1 MGGPQNPQSTIRN
14 PQLGRRGSEGRAHRG
29 HHRPPQRG
37 EVDAVQSTH
46 RGPGCDRGR
55 SPGRHARSAL
65 RRGGVERTALLAGG
79 HGRDGAGRARPAQ
92 PRDPDAGRGGGGR
105 ERCRVVPRRRGRG
118 GAPRRCGD
126 RPVPAESTR
135 SGDPGRQ
142 QGRPAAQGHAAPRVL
157 RHGGSPQAQQGRGRH
172 RVLLDAPHLA
182 GHRARRRVRAGGGRE
197 GRDARA
203 GPEDRQRRLGAGCG
217 HRHRREQ
224 VGPDRGEGYEH
235 GGARRAGAQ
244 GARAVPPVHPV
255 SLRVRQDGSAGH
267 SAARVDRRGRRGT
280 GEAGADGGGE
290 PRARDAA
297 GTAAAAATGRRVGA
311 AALRLADRH
320 RAAAVRHRVEPPGG
334 GARIVHALPPE
345 RLPGGVGVHGLARE
359 HQVPP
364 QAGDG
369 PPVNDFGLGLML
381 LLAYLIGA
389 TPTSYIAGKL
399 GRGIDLRAH
408 GSKNLGATNVY
419 RVLGW
424 KYAIPVGVVDVAKG
438 AVPVTILGPWSNGP
452 AWFTVA
458 LGIAAVL
465 GHMFS
470 PYVRFRGGKGVA
482 TAAGMFLALAPL
494 AVLISLPIWGATLWL
509 SGYVSVAS
517 IAVAVLFPLWV
528 RVTAPAEGEGEPSTF
543 WASVVLALLI
553 VYSHRANIRRLMDGT
568 ENRFRTRKGVAA

>member
-1 MGGPQNPQSTIRN
+1 M
-14 PQLGRRGSEGRAHRG
+14 
-29 HHRPPQRG
+29 
-37 EVDAVQSTH
+37 
-46 RGPGCDRGR
+46 
-55 SPGRHARSAL
+55 
-65 RRGGVERTALLAGG
+65 
-79 HGRDGAGRARPAQ
+79 
-92 PRDPDAGRGGGGR
+92 
-105 ERCRVVPRRRGRG
+105 
-118 GAPRRCGD
+118 
-126 RPVPAESTR
+126 
-135 SGDPGRQ
+135 
-142 QGRPAAQGHAAPRVL
+142 
-157 RHGGSPQAQQGRGRH
+157 
-172 RVLLDAPHLA
+172 
-182 GHRARRRVRAGGGRE
+182 
-197 GRDARA
+197 
-203 GPEDRQRRLGAGCG
+203 
-217 HRHRREQ
+217 
-224 VGPDRGEGYEH
+224 
-235 GGARRAGAQ
+235 
-244 GARAVPPVHPV
+244 
-255 SLRVRQDGSAGH
+255 
-267 SAARVDRRGRRGT
+267 
-280 GEAGADGGGE
+280 
-290 PRARDAA
+290 
-297 GTAAAAATGRRVGA
+297 
-311 AALRLADRH
+311 
-320 RAAAVRHRVEPPGG
+320 
-334 GARIVHALPPE
+334 
-345 RLPGGVGVHGLARE
+345 
-359 HQVPP
+359 
-364 QAGDG
+364 
-369 PPVNDFGLGLML
+369 NDFGLGLML

-528 RVTAPAEGEGEPSTF
+528 RVTAPAEGEGEPSAF